1 MTSGATIHPFN
12 FPEKIQLERGEFSIT
27 KLHISLVFSLQFIL
41 FIYGVLRSVID
52 AIWLCRPQE
61 QALDMTRQARPE
73 Q

>member
-12 FPEKIQLERGEFSIT
+12 LPLKIQLEMGEFSIT

-41 FIYGVLRSVID
+41 FVYGVLRSMIN
-52 AIWLCRPQE
+52 AIWLCRPYE
-61 QALDMTRQARPE
+61 QALDMMRQVRAE